1 MMLSHKFRLSTRLS
15 TFKRNNPMR
24 FCNRPMSSTIR
35 TRSSTEKDTKSQEPL
50 AQRLNIDNPETSHL
64 RAETQAAQS
73 KSENQTEPPTAETTD
88 SASQPT
94 HEPVAQK
101 QNADEPPHDSLRG
114 RTREAVSKSENVK
127 DT

>member
-1 MMLSHKFRLSTRLS
+1 MMLSHKFRLSTRL
-15 TFKRNNPMR
+15 TAFKRNYPTR
-24 FCNRPMSSTIR
+24 FCNKPMSSTIR
-35 TRSSTEKDTKSQEPL
+35 TRSPAEKNTKSQEPL

-73 KSENQTEPPTAETTD
+73 KSENQKEPPTAETTD

-94 HEPVAQK
+94 QEPVAQK

-114 RTREAVSKSENVK
+114 KTHKAVSKSENVK